1 MAETLKLPGG
11 EENVITNI
19 GALDLD
25 AKRGCV
31 VEIWKVHFLKDRTA
45 FWKEGTDM
53 GHCLG
58 RRGGPTLGVDKLFGS
73 VYFEGK
79 HIGTALYAGHA
90 DRWELSEA
98 HGKFN
103 QPLAAQALRAL
114 HKLAERIRL
123 PDYRRRGR

>member
-1 MAETLKLPGG
+1 MFA
-11 EENVITNI
+11 
-19 GALDLD
+19 
-25 AKRGCV
+25 
-31 VEIWKVHFLKDRTA
+31 DRFRSYWPRPA
-45 FWKEGTDM
+45 SAGDFFNG
-53 GHCLG
+53 L
-58 RRGGPTLGVDKLFGS
+58 LGVDKLFGS

>member
-1 MAETLKLPGG
+1 MFA
-11 EENVITNI
+11 
-19 GALDLD
+19 
-25 AKRGCV
+25 
-31 VEIWKVHFLKDRTA
+31 DRFRSYWPRPAWTGD
-45 FWKEGTDM
+45 FFNG
-53 GHCLG
+53 L
-58 RRGGPTLGVDKLFGS
+58 LGVDKLFGS